1 MFWLG
6 SKLTINESIIND
18 LTHIGVI
25 NNRKLHDDEI
35 NETPTIAQKLLT
47 QWWNHQAQNVYT
59 MMTCTNTCSVTKALG
74 FKKSPRLKAL

>member
-1 MFWLG
+1 
-6 SKLTINESIIND
+6 
-18 LTHIGVI
+18 
-25 NNRKLHDDEI
+25 LHDDEI